1 MTAPA
6 YSDCTPLSYGE
17 IKQRFSASSRAGF
30 RSKRSA
36 SYSVTMGESGLEQ
49 DIKGWMWGYRVGAQG
64 RRLLERTEA
73 LTSTATGPNRR
84 MLLLWTLL
92 LCWRLLH
99 QVQGTTHSPLLLRIS
114 ESQLETGD
122 SQGEA

>member
-1 MTAPA
+1 
-6 YSDCTPLSYGE
+6 
-17 IKQRFSASSRAGF
+17 
-30 RSKRSA
+30 
-36 SYSVTMGESGLEQ
+36 MGVQSGGTGSQ
-49 DIKGWMWGYRVGAQG
+49 A
-64 RRLLERTEA
+64 LERTEA

-99 QVQGTTHSPLLLRIS
+99 RAQGTTHSPLLLQIS